1 MNTDHTFCLFLWHS
15 RYMIAIVDALC
26 IAIVIL
32 MYIAIRHML
41 NKTRSKLREAIR
53 RFPDFGADS
62 LTLTSAGDNQY
73 SFRAAIRN
81 VQHYF
86 LAQVDQV
93 SRTGFPDRFC
103 LFIMIHTFYFQ
114 QLSAINKMIQG
125 NELQFFVQIF
135 PNEL

>member
-103 LFIMIHTFYFQ
+103 LLMLTHKFISNSFL
-114 QLSAINKMIQG
+114 QLTK
-125 NELQFFVQIF
+125 
-135 PNEL
+135 